1 MLIPNRIKVF
11 PFWPSLSP
19 SILSWRKGKSSRS
32 NIDYIFLPMDD
43 GGLRVLIP
51 GSEARIV
58 SHDNDNDKCLI
69 LRNQLPPLA
78 PWQMARSTL
87 GWFENPRRHTS
98 QDGSIFSTRK
108 VNSIQ
113 QTAGSVNM
121 CSPQAS
127 PATAAAAPSRITP
140 KFD

>member
-1 MLIPNRIKVF
+1 MLIPNRIKLF
-11 PFWPSLSP
+11 PFWPSLSS

-43 GGLRVLIP
+43 GGLWVLIP

-78 PWQMARSTL
+78 LWQMARSTL
-87 GWFENPRRHTS
+87 GWYRGFSSTHVPGRQHIFHEESKLHPQTTGASTCVVPRR
-98 QDGSIFSTRK
+98 
-108 VNSIQ
+108 V
-113 QTAGSVNM
+113 
-121 CSPQAS
+121 P
-127 PATAAAAPSRITP
+127 PPPPPPPSRITP

>member
-1 MLIPNRIKVF
+1 
-11 PFWPSLSP
+11 
-19 SILSWRKGKSSRS
+19 
-32 NIDYIFLPMDD
+32 MDD

-78 PWQMARSTL
+78 LWQMARSTL
-87 GWFENPRRHTS
+87 GWYRGFSSTHVPGRQHIFHEESKLHSTS
-98 QDGSIFSTRK
+98 SR
-108 VNSIQ
+108 
-113 QTAGSVNM
+113 SVNM

-127 PATAAAAPSRITP
+127 PAATAAAAEPDYA
-140 KFD
+140 KV